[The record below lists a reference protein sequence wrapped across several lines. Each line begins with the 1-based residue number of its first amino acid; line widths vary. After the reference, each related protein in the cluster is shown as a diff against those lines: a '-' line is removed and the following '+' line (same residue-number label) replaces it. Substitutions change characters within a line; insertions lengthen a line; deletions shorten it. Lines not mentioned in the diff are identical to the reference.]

1 MLTLTRLFLA
11 LFVFLL
17 AACSPDAP
25 SEPPAALTILSAA
38 SLNEAFTDLGR
49 QFEAANPGV
58 TLTFNFGGSQALAQ
72 QLVQGAPADVFASAN
87 NQQMAAAVQAGRV
100 ADDAP
105 QVFAGN
111 ELMLITPSGNPAGL
125 KALTDLARPGLKL
138 VFADPSVPA
147 GQYSLDFLD
156 KAEQNPAFG
165 VGFRAAV
172 LQNVVSY
179 EESVRAVLTK
189 VSLGEA
195 DAGIVYRSDT
205 SGRAASGVAPIEIP
219 PALNVRARY
228 PIAAISDSANPA
240 LAQAFIDFVLS
251 PSGQETLSRYG
262 FLPNE

>member
-1 MLTLTRLFLA
+1 MPTLTRHFLA

-17 AACSPDAP
+17 AACSPRAP
-25 SEPPAALTILSAA
+25 SEPPTALTILSAA

-58 TLTFNFGGSQALAQ
+58 TLTFNFAGSQALAQ

-87 NQQMAAAVQAGRV
+87 EQQMATAVQAGRV
-100 ADDAP
+100 AEDAP
-105 QVFAGN
+105 QVFATN
-111 ELMLITPSGNPAGL
+111 ALVLITPSGNPAGL

-195 DAGIVYRSDT
+195 DAGIVYRSDV
-205 SGRAASGVAPIEIP
+205 SAARGVTPIEIP
-219 PALNVRARY
+219 AALNVSARY
-228 PIAAISDSANPA
+228 PIAPTSDSANPA

-251 PSGQETLSRYG
+251 PTGQETLSRYG
-262 FLPNE
+262 FLPYE